1 MSVSTVSST
10 PGTSTNATQAP
21 PASSATATAAK
32 PGAAL
37 ISALGGGSGVNVSAL
52 AQNLV
57 DAERAPQKAII
68 DKAIQSS
75 QARISG
81 YGAVLS
87 SLSAFKSSLSALQDK
102 SQFNALY
109 GQSNA
114 SGYFDVTTDATAKP
128 GNHKI
133 SVLTLAS
140 GQTSTS
146 GGFSSADAGLN
157 SGASIALN
165 LTVGGNAITPA
176 INVTASGTTGPS
188 ANDMV
193 AAINNAA
200 AGITA
205 RIVDTGSS
213 TERYKIVLSSTGTG
227 SGSSFSVSTT
237 AKGEDGITALDFSTN
252 VQAVSDA
259 RIVVNGVSMVRASNN
274 ISDAIQGVTLN
285 LLAPTTPDGTAANS
299 TAASIS
305 FSRDTTSIKSGVQA
319 LVDAFNSTKKLL
331 GAVSDGK
338 STDPNGATLVNDSLV
353 RKIGMQLSGMVT
365 GYSSTPG
372 PEDSQGKSVSALRD
386 IGVTIQRDGTL
397 ALDSAKLDSALITK
411 FTDVVKMLTGNQEN
425 SKGILP
431 GNRGL
436 AGDAV
441 KQLTNLM
448 GPNGPI
454 VNASNTA
461 TSNISTQN
469 RKQVDLELKMQGL
482 LTQYMSQFT
491 VMDNIVGQM
500 NSLKVSLSNQFTAWA
515 NQKN

>member
-10 PGTSTNATQAP
+10 PGTSTSTTQAP
-21 PASSATATAAK
+21 AASSATATAAK

-52 AQNLV
+52 AQSLV

-87 SLSAFKSSLSALQDK
+87 SLSTLKTSLSALQDK

-157 SGASIALN
+157 SGASITLN
-165 LTVGGNAITPA
+165 LTVGGKAITPA

-205 RIVDTGSS
+205 QIVDTGNA
-213 TERYKIVLSSTGTG
+213 TDRYKIVLNSTGTG
-227 SGSSFSVSTT
+227 SSSSFSISTS
-237 AKGEDGITALDFSTN
+237 AVGEDGMTALDFSTN
-252 VQAVSDA
+252 VQTVSDA
-259 RIVVNGVSMVRASNN
+259 HIIVDGVDMVRASNN
-274 ISDAIQGVTLN
+274 IADAIQGVTLN
-285 LLAPTTPDGTAANS
+285 LLAPTTPDGTVANS
-299 TAASIS
+299 TPGSIS
-305 FSRDTTSIKSGVQA
+305 FSRDTTAIKSGVQA

-331 GAVSDGK
+331 GAVSDSQ

-353 RKIGMQLSGMVT
+353 RQIGMQLSGMVT

-372 PEDSQGKSVSALRD
+372 PKDSQGNSVSALRD

-397 ALDSAKLDSALITK
+397 ALDSAKLDSALSTK
-411 FTDVVKMLTGNQEN
+411 FSDVVKMLTGNQEN

-431 GNRGL
+431 GNRGI

-441 KQLTNLM
+441 TQLTNLM

-454 VNASNTA
+454 VNASHTA
-461 TSNISTQN
+461 TNNISAQN
-469 RKQVDLELKMQGL
+469 QKQADLELKMQGL

-491 VMDNIVGQM
+491 VMDSIVGQM
-500 NSLKVSLSNQFTAWA
+500 NSLKISLSNQFTAWA

>member
-10 PGTSTNATQAP
+10 PATSTNTTQAP
-21 PASSATATAAK
+21 PAASTTTTAAK

-37 ISALGGGSGVNVSAL
+37 ISALGGGSGVNVSTL
-52 AQNLV
+52 AQSLV
-57 DAERAPQKAII
+57 DAERAPQKALI
-68 DKAIQSS
+68 DKSIQTS

-87 SLSAFKSSLSALQDK
+87 SLSAFKISLSALQDK
-102 SQFNALY
+102 SQFNALS

-114 SGYFDVTTDATAKP
+114 AGYFDVTTDAIAQP

-140 GQTSTS
+140 GQTSIS

-157 SGASIALN
+157 SGNSITLN
-165 LTVGGNAITPA
+165 LTVGGKAITPA
-176 INVTASGTTGPS
+176 INVVASGTVGPS

-205 RIVDTGSS
+205 QLVDTGSA
-213 TERYKIVLSSTGTG
+213 TDRYKIVLNSTGTG
-227 SGSSFSVSTT
+227 SGSSFSVSTS
-237 AKGEDGITALDFSTN
+237 AVGEDGTTALDFSTN

-259 RIVVNGVSMVRASNN
+259 HIVVDGVDMVRTSNS

-285 LLAPTTPDGTAANS
+285 LLAPTTSDGTLANS
-299 TAASIS
+299 TPGSIS
-305 FSRDTTSIKSGVQA
+305 FSRDTTAIKSGVQA
-319 LVDAFNSTKKLL
+319 LVDAFNSTKKML
-331 GAVSDGK
+331 GSVSDSQ
-338 STDPNGATLVNDSLV
+338 STGPNGATLVNDSLV
-353 RKIGMQLSGMVT
+353 RQLGMQLSGMVT

-372 PEDSQGKSVSALRD
+372 PKDTQGNSVSALRD
-386 IGVTIQRDGTL
+386 IGVTIQKDGTL
-397 ALDSAKLDSALITK
+397 ALDATKLESALSTK
-411 FTDVVKMLTGNQEN
+411 FSDVVKMLTGNQEN
-425 SKGILP
+425 SKGTLP

-461 TSNISTQN
+461 TTNISRQN
-469 RKQVDLELKMQGL
+469 QKQADLELKMQGL

-491 VMDNIVGQM
+491 VMDSIVGQM
-500 NSLKVSLSNQFTAWA
+500 NSLKISLSNQFTAWA